1 MQIELLKS
9 KIHRAELT
17 GLELNYEGSMS
28 IDKDILDQA
37 GILPYEKILI
47 VNQSNGLRIE
57 TYAIEGARG
66 SREFCL
72 NGAAARCGLPGDL
85 VTIMTFATM
94 TPEEAKNWTPTVVLM
109 SNHNKNADTK

>member
-1 MQIELLKS
+1 MQVELLKS

-47 VNQSNGLRIE
+47 VNQSNGSRIE

-85 VTIMTFATM
+85 VTIMAFATM
-94 TPEEAKNWTPTVVLM
+94 TPEEAKHWTPTVVLM